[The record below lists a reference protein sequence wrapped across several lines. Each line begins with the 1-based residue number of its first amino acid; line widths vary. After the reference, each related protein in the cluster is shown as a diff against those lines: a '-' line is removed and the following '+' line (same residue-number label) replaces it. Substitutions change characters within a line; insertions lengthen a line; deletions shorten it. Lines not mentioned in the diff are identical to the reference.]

1 MQTGYRFDSIEPE
14 QSIVITASQRLA
26 RHLREEY
33 NRWQAAQGKTVWA
46 TLQVMPW
53 GAFTAT
59 LWELL
64 REQLKEGSSEKL
76 PHLLSDQQSQFI
88 WQDII
93 ERSEWNDFLLN
104 INATSSKAWQAW
116 QQYQQWQLDITQSL
130 AWDKDTQAFKD
141 WANEFTQRLNDNH
154 WIDSASSINLSLEL
168 MKQHQ
173 LPLAHNI
180 YTAGFEQVTPQ
191 QQKLF
196 EQLGGTSK
204 LEVLTSSNQ
213 TTTPQVL
220 SFNSTREEFK
230 AAIHQAK
237 DSVIKALKNNP
248 DRPFRCAIVVPE
260 LEKHKALIERLL
272 WQELTPSLSPE
283 QQPIVGIYDISLG
296 ESLNKQPLVVTA
308 LNLLKFLNG
317 SIETQVLQQLLLSPY
332 FGKHKTG
339 DTGHNQL
346 ISDRA
351 RLEKFLRKSHKQ
363 RFAIS
368 ELADLAQQAKISGS
382 SFAHLIESLKS
393 AQQLV
398 KSKLTLADWVKRL
411 TSILDTAEW
420 PGMRT
425 LQSREY
431 QVQQTLYDCFNQL
444 RQYQVF
450 YPEAISFSSLLELL
464 SQLVAE
470 KQFHQELPKAPIQ
483 IMGLLETLG
492 LEFDQ
497 LWLTGATYQA
507 LPAQPNP
514 NPFIDK
520 QTLKQHQM
528 PGSSAQRE
536 YEYAQQLFKSLLA
549 SSQNV
554 TMSYPRFDGS
564 SELLPSP
571 FIADF
576 PQQTI
581 AANASLAP
589 GFIDEITNNTNREE
603 FVESYQDTHGQSLA
617 AGVVKGGTGFFRD
630 QINCPFKAYMSY
642 RLKVK
647 EFEEVEQGLNAM
659 ERGSLVHSVL
669 EAFWKEHDSNE
680 ILIDK
685 SESQL
690 SSLIE
695 PYLSSVLD
703 DYKEQFFYLQLT
715 DFADNEFQR
724 LLRQL
729 VQALQ
734 VDAKRLPFTSLPPE
748 QDQSITI
755 EGLTF
760 NLKVDRIDEVEDG
773 LLIIDYK
780 TGSPT
785 RAKLYPRDKELAPEE
800 PQLALYAINQGDTPI
815 AGVSFFNINAKD
827 VRYQGI
833 ADTIEHLALDKRS
846 AIKEGMSDIIERWQL
861 QMSEVARDI
870 KAGTAIVNPRNCDYC
885 DFASACRIN
894 QRKNLPQQTNESV
907 INNGGTL

>member
-1 MQTGYRFDSIEPE
+1 MQTGYRFEAIDLE
-14 QSIVITASQRLA
+14 QTIIVTASQRLA
-26 RHLREEY
+26 RHLRDEY
-33 NRWQAAQGKTVWA
+33 NRCQASQGKTVWP

-53 GAFTAT
+53 GAFTST

-64 REQLKEGSSEKL
+64 GEQLKTDNSNKL

-141 WANEFTQRLNDNH
+141 WAHEFAHRMEAEH
-154 WIDSASSINLSLEL
+154 WIDSASSINHLLEL
-168 MKQHQ
+168 MQTYQ
-173 LPLAHNI
+173 LPVAANI
-180 YTAGFEQVTPQ
+180 FTAGFEQVTPQ

-196 EQLGGTSK
+196 DQLGQISELQVFAT
-204 LEVLTSSNQ
+204 SNQ
-213 TTTPQVL
+213 PTTPKVL

-237 DSVIKALKNNP
+237 NTVIEALNTHP
-248 DRPFRCAIVVPE
+248 EQPIRCAIVVPE

-272 WQELTPSLSPE
+272 WQELTPSLRPE
-283 QQPIVGIYDISLG
+283 QEPTSGIFDISLG
-296 ESLNKQPLVVTA
+296 ESLNQQPIVVTA

-317 SIETQVLQQLLLSPY
+317 SIETQILQQLLLSPY
-332 FGKHKTG
+332 FGKQQAK
-339 DTGHNQL
+339 DAECVQL
-346 ISDRA
+346 SSDRA
-351 RLEKFLRKSHKQ
+351 RLEKFLRTSHKQ
-363 RFAIS
+363 RFAIN
-368 ELADLAQQAKISGS
+368 ELSDLAQQAKIISP
-382 SFAHLIESLKS
+382 SFTSLIESLS
-393 AQQLV
+393 DAQQLV

-411 TSILDTAEW
+411 TLILDTAGW

-444 RQYQVF
+444 KQYQVF
-450 YPEAISFSSLLELL
+450 YPEAISFSNLLELL
-464 SQLVAE
+464 SQVVTE

-497 LWLTGATYQA
+497 IWLTGATYQV

-536 YEYAQQLFKSLLA
+536 YEYAQQLFTSLLA

-554 TMSYPRFDGS
+554 TVSYPRFEGS

-571 FIADF
+571 FITEY
-576 PQQTI
+576 PEQTI
-581 AANASLAP
+581 AANARLAP
-589 GFIDEITNNTNREE
+589 GFINEIIEYSKQE
-603 FVESYQDTHGQSLA
+603 KFVENYQDTDGLPLA
-617 AGVVKGGTGFFRD
+617 EGVVKGGTGFFRD

-680 ILIDK
+680 ILMDK

-695 PYLSSVLD
+695 PYLATVLD
-703 DYKEQFFYLQLT
+703 EYREQFYYLQLA
-715 DFADNEFQR
+715 DFADNEFHR
-724 LLRQL
+724 LLKQL

-748 QDQSITI
+748 QSQSITI

-780 TGSPT
+780 TGTPT
-785 RAKLYPRDKELAPEE
+785 RAKLYPKDKDLAPEE
-800 PQLALYAINQGDTPI
+800 PQLALYAINQGDKPI
-815 AGVSFFNINAKD
+815 AGVSFFNINAKE

-846 AIKEGMSDIIERWQL
+846 AIKEPMSDIIERWQL
-861 QMSEVARDI
+861 QMSDVACDI
-870 KAGTAIVNPRNCDYC
+870 KSGTAIVDPRSCDYC

-894 QRKNLPQQTNESV
+894 QRKSIVHQVDNNT
-907 INNGGTL
+907 IKNGGAS

>member
-1 MQTGYRFDSIEPE
+1 MQTGYRFESIDPE
-14 QSIVITASQRLA
+14 NSIVITASQRLA

-33 NRWQAAQGKTVWA
+33 NRWQAAQGKTVWP

-64 REQLKEGSSEKL
+64 NEQLKSSSSEKL

-130 AWDKDTQAFKD
+130 TWDKDTQAFKD
-141 WANEFTQRLNDNH
+141 WAHQFARRLEDNH
-154 WIDSASSINLSLEL
+154 WIDSASSIKLLLEL
-168 MKQHQ
+168 MPQHQ
-173 LPLAHNI
+173 LPLARKI
-180 YTAGFEQVTPQ
+180 FTAGFEQITPQ

-196 EQLGGTSK
+196 DRLSQISK
-204 LEVLTSSNQ
+204 LEVLNSSNK
-213 TTTPQVL
+213 TVTPQVL

-237 DSVIKALKNNP
+237 NTVIEALKNHP
-248 DRPFRCAIVVPE
+248 DKPIRCAIVVPE

-272 WQELTPSLSPE
+272 WQELTPSLEPE
-283 QQPIVGIYDISLG
+283 QQPVVGIYDISLG

-317 SIETQVLQQLLLSPY
+317 SIEVQVLQQLLLSPY
-332 FGKHKTG
+332 FGKQKAS
-339 DTGHNQL
+339 DTGYDQL
-346 ISDRA
+346 LSDRA

-363 RFAIS
+363 RYAIS
-368 ELADLAQQAKISGS
+368 ELSDLAQQAKITSS
-382 SFAHLIESLKS
+382 SFADLIESLSS

-398 KSKLTLADWVKRL
+398 KTKLTLADWVKRL
-411 TSILDTAEW
+411 TSILDAAEW

-444 RQYQVF
+444 RQFQVF
-450 YPEAISFSSLLELL
+450 YPEVISFSSLLELL
-464 SQLVAE
+464 SQLIAE

-483 IMGLLETLG
+483 VMGLLETLG

-497 LWLTGATYQA
+497 LWLTGATYQV

-536 YEYAQQLFKSLLA
+536 YEYAQQLFNSLLA
-549 SSQNV
+549 SSHNV
-554 TMSYPRFDGS
+554 TVSYPRFDGS

-571 FIADF
+571 FITEF

-581 AANASLAP
+581 PASASLAP
-589 GFIDEITNNTNREE
+589 GFINQIIDNSSREQS
-603 FVESYQDTHGQSLA
+603 VENYQDTHGQPLA
-617 AGVVKGGTGFFRD
+617 EGVVKGGTGFFRD

-680 ILIDK
+680 ILTDK

-695 PYLSSVLD
+695 PYLASVLD
-703 DYKEQFFYLQLT
+703 EYREQFYYLQLA

-724 LLRQL
+724 LLKQL
-729 VQALQ
+729 VQALKI
-734 VDAKRLPFTSLPPE
+734 DAKRLPFTSLPPE

-780 TGSPT
+780 TGTPT

-800 PQLALYAINQGDTPI
+800 PQLALYAINQGDKPI
-815 AGVSFFNINAKD
+815 AGVSFFNINAKE
-827 VRYQGI
+827 VRYQGV
-833 ADTIEHLALDKRS
+833 ADTIENLALDKRS
-846 AIKEGMSDIIERWQL
+846 AIKEPMSDIIERWQL

-870 KAGTAIVNPRNCDYC
+870 KAGTAVVDPRNCDYC

-894 QRKNLPQQTNESV
+894 QRKSQVQQTGEHV
-907 INNGGTL
+907 KHNGGAL

>member
-1 MQTGYRFDSIEPE
+1 MQTGYRFDSIDPE

-64 REQLKEGSSEKL
+64 REQLKGASPEKL

-93 ERSEWNDFLLN
+93 ERSQWNDFLLN

-116 QQYQQWQLDITQSL
+116 QQHQQWQLDITQSL

-141 WANEFTQRLNDNH
+141 WANEFRQRLDDNH
-154 WIDSASSINLSLEL
+154 WIDSASSINLLLEL

-180 YTAGFEQVTPQ
+180 YTAGFEQITPQ

-204 LEVLTSSNQ
+204 LEVLTSSNPAA
-213 TTTPQVL
+213 TPTVL
-220 SFNSTREEFK
+220 SFNSAREEFK
-230 AAIHQAK
+230 AVINQAK
-237 DSVIKALKNNP
+237 DSVVKALKSNP
-248 DRPFRCAIVVPE
+248 DKPFRCAIVVPE
-260 LEKHKALIERLL
+260 LEKHKALIDRLL
-272 WQELTPSLSPE
+272 WQELTPSLNPE
-283 QQPIVGIYDISLG
+283 QKSTLGIYDISLG
-296 ESLNKQPLVVTA
+296 EPLSKQPLVVTA
-308 LNLLKFLNG
+308 LNLFKFLNG

-332 FGKHKTG
+332 FGKQQAS
-339 DTGHNQL
+339 DTGYEPL
-346 ISDRA
+346 TSDRA
-351 RLEKFLRKSHKQ
+351 RLEKYLRKSHKQ
-363 RFAIS
+363 RYAVS
-368 ELADLAQQAKISGS
+368 ELNELAQQAKIVTASFSG
-382 SFAHLIESLKS
+382 LIESLKS

-398 KSKLTLADWVKRL
+398 KEQLTLVDWMKRL
-411 TSILDTAEW
+411 IAVLDTAEW
-420 PGMRT
+420 PGSRT
-425 LQSREY
+425 LHSREY
-431 QVQQTLYDCFNQL
+431 QIQQTFYDSFNQL
-444 RQYQVF
+444 RQFQVF
-450 YPEAISFSSLLELL
+450 YPQKMSFSRLLELL
-464 SQLVAE
+464 SQIVTE

-492 LEFDQ
+492 LEFDHV
-497 LWLTGATYQA
+497 WLTGATYQV

-536 YEYAQQLFKSLLA
+536 FEYAQQLIASLLA
-549 SSQNV
+549 SSHNV
-554 TMSYPRFDGS
+554 TISYPRFEGS

-571 FIADF
+571 FIAEYSEKVVPANATLAPTF
-576 PQQTI
+576 IQTI
-581 AANASLAP
+581 DRD
-589 GFIDEITNNTNREE
+589 IDSNNV
-603 FVESYQDTHGQSLA
+603 VERYQDDHGMPLA
-617 AGVVKGGTGFFRD
+617 EGVVKGGTGFFRD

-642 RLKVK
+642 RLRVK

-680 ILIDK
+680 ILLDK
-685 SESQL
+685 SDSQL

-695 PYLSSVLD
+695 PYLTRVLD
-703 DYKEQFFYLQLT
+703 EYKDRFYYLQLD

-724 LLRQL
+724 LLKQL
-729 VQALQ
+729 TQALQ
-734 VDAKRLPFTSLPPE
+734 IDARRLPFTSLPPE

-760 NLKVDRIDEVEDG
+760 NLKVDRIDEVDDG

-780 TGSPT
+780 TGTPT
-785 RAKLYPRDKELAPEE
+785 RAKLYPRDKKLAPEE

-815 AGVSFFNINAKD
+815 AGVSFFNINAKEI
-827 VRYQGI
+827 RYQGI

-846 AIKEGMSDIIERWQL
+846 AIKEAMCDIIDRWQL

-870 KAGTAIVNPRNCDYC
+870 KAGTAIVDPRNCDYC

-894 QRKNLPQQTNESV
+894 QRKTMPQPKDDKRSQ
-907 INNGGTL
+907 GGAA